1 MPKPGVPLRAGTVG
15 ALLVAVAIATGG
27 EARAQSRVNLPATDL
42 ATSLNALSRATGVE
56 ILADPAVLRGRTAP
70 AVSAA
75 ATPEAALRRILHGT
89 GLIYRK
95 RGRTYLIVRAPRPN
109 ALRTWPAPAR
119 AAPSPGWPPPP
130 VRPAPLPDP
139 PPEIVVTGTHIAR
152 PEPESAMPVA
162 LVRMDDA
169 RAFGRGGAYDAL
181 VTHPAIGPGIG
192 LPNTQGEPWDAGAAF
207 ISLRNMGTNRSLTLV
222 DGRRRVSG
230 AARSSAVDINMVPPA
245 MIDRIEVAT
254 GGAAAIYGADAVTG
268 AVNVIMKDRFAGL
281 AFMATNGI
289 SGKGDAAERTVS
301 LTAGHG
307 FADGRGSLVVGGTY
321 ARTAPLGYARRHANR
336 AAYVANP
343 ASTGPQDGI
352 ADTVV
357 DRNYRILYRSRYP
370 VYYHEGR
377 FHILKDGVLSVADY
391 ERTHT
396 HGEFG
401 AGSGGDGATGFE
413 NHFLR
418 AGLRSAALV
427 SRFRYALTP
436 AIAAKVHLDYGQT
449 RSTSATVF
457 PEIRAD
463 SRPHWF
469 DGAGGEV
476 ATLDNPFLPASLRA
490 FMVANGLGALRQDR
504 SWFNFPQPLE
514 IHKRDSLTA
523 GLGLGGALGRGV
535 EWQVFFQHGQSV
547 DKVRTINIA
556 RRNEW
561 IAARDVIADPE
572 TGRPV
577 CRDPAAR
584 AAGCVPLDIFST
596 APASAALIGYVLGTR
611 REWRRNTQ
619 QLLSGEIG
627 GKILRLPH
635 GDLSVALGAEW
646 RRDALS
652 TRDDPDAANLA
663 NLVYLGVDY
672 TLHPALDASRKTSEL
687 YGEAVAPILA
697 DLPMARQLKL
707 EAAYRYSRYS
717 GGGRD
722 THTWK
727 LGAIWE
733 PVAGVVLR
741 GVRSHSVRVPNF
753 GELHAPE
760 IRSQLGIVA
769 DPCNALNINQ
779 GARRAVNCA
788 ALGIATPLSPNY
800 TDGPLVMTGGNAGL
814 SPETSD
820 SYTVGLTFRPGFLP
834 GADLTADYW
843 NIAIGNVIT
852 QFPYTAIMDL
862 CVDSPSVD
870 NIFCRL
876 QARDPATGHLRS
888 ISSFNVNVAR
898 MRARGID
905 ISLNYR
911 RRVGPGDLGLAL
923 SATYLLEHTTVT
935 APGIAGGRIAYA
947 GQYDHPRF
955 KGTMTARYRLGRV
968 AFGLNARLTSRSAF
982 SVVDPSPE
990 TRDPGD
996 VPAALHAD
1004 IMMEYTPAEKFTLA
1018 FGIRNVGN
1026 AAIFAPLRDRSPGPN
1041 ISGNNTGAAHYDAIG
1056 RYFFANLDFKL

>member
-1 MPKPGVPLRAGTVG
+1 MPKPGASLRAGTVG
-15 ALLVAVAIATGG
+15 ALLVAAATATGG
-27 EARAQSRVNLPATDL
+27 EARAQSRLDLPAADL
-42 ATSLNALSRATGVE
+42 AISLNALSRAAGVE

-70 AVSAA
+70 AVSTA
-75 ATPEAALRRILHGT
+75 ATPEAALRQILQGT
-89 GLIYRK
+89 GLVFRR
-95 RGRTYLIVRAPRPN
+95 RGRTFLIVRAPRPQP
-109 ALRTWPAPAR
+109 RPPSPAR
-119 AAPSPGWPPPP
+119 ARTAPSPHLP
-130 VRPAPLPDP
+130 VAPAFAPDP
-139 PPEIVVTGTHIAR
+139 QPEIVVTGTHIAR
-152 PEPESAMPVA
+152 PELESAMPVA

-181 VTHPAIGPGIG
+181 VAHPAIGPGVG

-207 ISLRNMGTNRSLTLV
+207 ISLRNMGTNRSLTLI

-230 AARSSAVDINMVPPA
+230 AARSSAVDINMIPPA

-268 AVNVIMKDRFAGL
+268 AVNVIMEDRFEGL
-281 AFMATNGI
+281 TLAATNGL
-289 SGKGDAAERTVS
+289 SGRGDAGERALS
-301 LTAGHG
+301 LTTGHA

-321 ARTAPLGYARRHANR
+321 ARTSPLPYAARHANR

-343 ASTGPQDGI
+343 ASSGPQDGI
-352 ADTVV
+352 ADTVI

-370 VYYHEGR
+370 VYYHDGR
-377 FHILKDGVLSVADY
+377 FHILKDGVLSAADY

-396 HGEFG
+396 SGEFG
-401 AGSGGDGATGFE
+401 AGSGSDGATGFE
-413 NHFLR
+413 NHLLR

-436 AIAAKVHLDYGQT
+436 AITVRAHLDYGQT
-449 RSTSATVF
+449 RSASATVF
-457 PEIRAD
+457 PEIRTD

-469 DGAGGEV
+469 GGAGGEV

-490 FMVANGLGALRQDR
+490 FMVANGLSALRQDR

-523 GLGLGGALGRGV
+523 GVGLGGALGRGV
-535 EWQVFFQHGQSV
+535 EWQVFFQHGRSV

-572 TGRPV
+572 TERPV
-577 CRDPAAR
+577 CRDPSAR

-619 QLLSGEIG
+619 HLFSGEIG

-635 GDLSVALGAEW
+635 GDLSVALGVEW

-672 TLHPALDASRKTSEL
+672 ILHPALDASRKTSEL

-733 PVAGVVLR
+733 PVVGVILR

-760 IRSQLGIVA
+760 IRLQLGIVA

-779 GARRAVNCA
+779 GARRAGNCA

-800 TDGPLVMTGGNAGL
+800 TDGPLVITGGNPDL

-820 SYTVGLTFRPGFLP
+820 SYTAGLTIQPGFLP
-834 GADLTADYW
+834 GAVLTADYW

-852 QFPYTAIMDL
+852 LFPYTTIMNL
-862 CVDSPSVD
+862 CVDSAHD
-870 NIFCRL
+870 NIFCHL
-876 QARDPATGHLRS
+876 QTRDPATGHLRT
-888 ISSFNVNVAR
+888 INSFNVNVAR

-905 ISLNYR
+905 VALNYR
-911 RRVGPGDLGLAL
+911 RLVGRGDLELAL
-923 SATYLLEHTTVT
+923 SGTYLMEQTTVT

-955 KGTMTARYRLGRV
+955 KGTMTARYRLGRI
-968 AFGLNARLTSRSAF
+968 ALGANARLTSRSAF
-982 SVVDPSPE
+982 SVTDPSPE
-990 TRDPGD
+990 TRDPRH
-996 VPAALHAD
+996 VPAAIHAD
-1004 IMMEYTPAEKFTLA
+1004 VMLEYAPTDKFSLA

-1026 AAIFAPLRDRSPGPN
+1026 TSIFGPLRGLSPGPN
-1041 ISGNNTGAAHYDAIG
+1041 VSGNNTGAAHYDAIG
-1056 RYFFANLDFKL
+1056 RYFFTKIEIKI